1 MGKPKQQ
8 VISRFF
14 SPKPQNSQTP
24 PPPPQP
30 KASPKITS
38 TVSFSPSTT
47 LSKRA
52 RPHSQNLTSSTKRSK
67 PSLHE
72 KLVSKL
78 LDPSDSPSS
87 LSSPK
92 PSSQNPKYTPLE
104 QQVLELKSK
113 YPDVLLMVEVGYR
126 YRFFGQDAEAAAR
139 VLGIVAHPDHNFVTA
154 SVPTFR
160 LNFYVR
166 RLVGAGFKVGVIKQ
180 TETAAIKLHGSNRL
194 GPFSRGLSALYT
206 RSTLEAADDMGGG
219 EEEGLL
225 GSGGNYLLCVAEKE
239 GCFDVKIG
247 MVAVEISTGEI
258 IHGEFN
264 DDMMRSGLEAVFL
277 SLSPVEILVGDSVSA
292 PTEKLLLAYTG
303 PASNVRVER
312 ASVDHLNDGN
322 ALAEVLSLYEEVDE
336 DTPNVK
342 DVDKKLDIRREGGYS
357 SGIEGI
363 MSMPE
368 LSVQALALS
377 LRYLKKFGLE
387 RILCMGASFRPFSS
401 NVEMTLSANTLHQL
415 EVILIFKGYC
425 YV

>member
-14 SPKPQNSQTP
+14 SPKPPPPPPPSKQNSQTP

-47 LSKRA
+47 FSKRA

-126 YRFFGQDAEAAAR
+126 YRFFGQDADAAAR

-225 GSGGNYLLCVAEKE
+225 GSGGNYLLCVAEKCAVAEDMGSGVE

-292 PTEKLLLAYTG
+292 PTEKVFICSCL
-303 PASNVRVER
+303 
-312 ASVDHLNDGN
+312 
-322 ALAEVLSLYEEVDE
+322 
-336 DTPNVK
+336 
-342 DVDKKLDIRREGGYS
+342 KLG
-357 SGIEGI
+357 
-363 MSMPE
+363 
-368 LSVQALALS
+368 
-377 LRYLKKFGLE
+377 
-387 RILCMGASFRPFSS
+387 
-401 NVEMTLSANTLHQL
+401 
-415 EVILIFKGYC
+415 
-425 YV
+425 